1 MPFSRLRSLG
11 ATVAL
16 TAASALVLTGCAG
29 GDASADSDQEG
40 TAGESAGFPVT
51 IDSALGEAKIPEKPE
66 RVITLGQGSTETSIA
81 LGTIPVGM
89 EEYAWAADDT
99 GYLPWVHEAVEKDGG
114 DLPELV
120 GAGEKLDMEKIVDLD
135 PDVIIAPWS
144 GLTQEQF
151 DTLNAIA
158 PTVAY
163 PEKAWSID
171 WDEQIDIVGQ
181 ALGEESEAKGLVADL
196 EKQLSD
202 VAEKH
207 PDYADYTF
215 SYIYTTPDSLGVF
228 KPTEQRAAMVKALGL
243 KVDPAVDEMEET
255 EGTDSAVIG
264 YENADQLN
272 GSDLIFTFY
281 SDAAARKQAM
291 SNKLYAQIPAIKKG
305 AVVSSDDNAFVTASS
320 MINPLTVPY
329 ALDRYIPMIDE
340 AIDQAG
346 K

>member
-1 MPFSRLRSLG
+1 MPFSPLRSLG

-16 TAASALVLTGCAG
+16 TAASALMLTGCAG
-29 GDASADSDQEG
+29 GESAAGDAQEASSG
-40 TAGESAGFPVT
+40 DSAGFPVT

-99 GYLPWVHEAVEKDGG
+99 GYLPWIHEAVEKDGG
-114 DLPELV
+114 KLPELV
-120 GAGEKLDMEKIVDLD
+120 GAGEKLDMEKIVDLE
-135 PDVIIAPWS
+135 PDVILAPWS

-163 PEKAWSID
+163 PDQAWSID
-171 WDEQIDIVGQ
+171 WDEQMDIVGQ
-181 ALGEESEAKGLVADL
+181 TLGEETEAQDLVADL
-196 EKQLSD
+196 EQQLSD
-202 VAEKH
+202 VAEEH
-207 PDYADYTF
+207 PGFAEHTF
-215 SYIYTTPDSLGVF
+215 SYIYTTPDTLGVF
-228 KPTEQRAAMVKALGL
+228 KPTEQRAAMVEALGL
-243 KVDPAVDEMEET
+243 KVDPAVEKMKET

-272 GSDLIFTFY
+272 DSDLIFTFY
-281 SDAAARKQAM
+281 SDAAARKQAL

-305 AVVSSDDNAFVTASS
+305 AVVASDDNAFVTASS

-329 ALDRYIPMIDE
+329 AVDRYLPMIDE